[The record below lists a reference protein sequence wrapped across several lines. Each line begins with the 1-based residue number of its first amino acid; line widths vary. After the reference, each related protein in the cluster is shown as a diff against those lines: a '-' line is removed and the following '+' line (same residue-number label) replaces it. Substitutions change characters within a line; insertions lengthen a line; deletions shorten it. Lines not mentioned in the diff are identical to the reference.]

1 MARRPN
7 APALTH
13 NAASSLILLTK
24 TPVDGVAA
32 LNTQSLRCF
41 HVIQGIS
48 SVAEASPLC
57 IGLAVHCLALL
68 HHSVRF
74 SSPSGTRQ
82 VRRSHESISNHTC
95 LEKGHPNSKCWIDSD
110 AWSQSGQQGGCGSPL
125 RARRSA
131 VQQRPRF
138 ASQWKNFTRGG
149 AQAFQ
154 VSFQA
159 GQEVEPW
166 KVAR

>member
-7 APALTH
+7 APALAH
-13 NAASSLILLTK
+13 SAASSLILLTK
-24 TPVDGVAA
+24 TSVDGVAA

-57 IGLAVHCLALL
+57 IGLAVHCFALI
-68 HHSVRF
+68 HHSVKL

-82 VRRSHESISNHTC
+82 VRRRQERISNHTC
-95 LEKGHPNSKCWIDSD
+95 LENEQPKNRCWIVSGS
-110 AWSQSGQQGGCGSPL
+110 WSQSGQQGGCGSPR

-131 VQQRPRF
+131 VQQRPRL
-138 ASQWKNFTRGG
+138 ASQCKNFTRGG
-149 AQAFQ
+149 AQAF
-154 VSFQA
+154 
-159 GQEVEPW
+159 
-166 KVAR
+166 